1 VDEREGLADEFAAAE
16 PRDFQLAALLV
27 HFENPDFPAL
37 NQKESAGRLIGLEEK
52 RPLGK
57 GRFAAD
63 PEDGL
68 GHFGHRR
75 SLL

>member
-37 NQKESAGRLIGLEEK
+37 DQKEGAGRFLGLEEK
-52 RPLGK
+52 RPPGED
-57 GRFAAD
+57 RFAAD
-63 PEDGL
+63 SEDGV
-68 GHFGHRR
+68 GDFVHRQ
-75 SLL
+75 S